1 MGTQFKGS
9 AVTLKGTMP
18 GVGDALPDFTL
29 LKNNLS
35 TVSKGDFAGKTKIIL
50 TVPSLDTGVCATETR
65 TFNREAASLGGVE
78 LLVVS
83 RDLPFAQ
90 KRFCDAE
97 GIDHVSTLSDL
108 RDPGFAERFGVSL
121 ADSPLAGLMAR
132 AVFVVGGD
140 DRVKYVELVPEIT
153 TEPNYAAALAAAKS

>member
-29 LKNNLS
+29 LRNNLS

-65 TFNREAASLGGVE
+65 TFNREAASLDGVE